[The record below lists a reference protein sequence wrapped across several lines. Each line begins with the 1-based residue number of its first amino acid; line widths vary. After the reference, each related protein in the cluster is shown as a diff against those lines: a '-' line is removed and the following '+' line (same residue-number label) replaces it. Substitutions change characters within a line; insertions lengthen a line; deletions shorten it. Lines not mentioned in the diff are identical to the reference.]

1 MAGPVLLGP
10 ASGPG
15 LGSAVVTPDLESAR
29 RDWED
34 AYRRFE
40 DAGGEPVEAE
50 RMREQLAVVS
60 AELRRRLGSNF
71 TMAEL
76 AFEYRSADA
85 WALEVVSERA
95 ASPGW
100 PRTLTMV
107 EGAAFHLYAR
117 GAVDYEP

>member
-1 MAGPVLLGP
+1 M
-10 ASGPG
+10 S
-15 LGSAVVTPDLESAR
+15 PDLESAR
-29 RDWED
+29 REWED

-40 DAGGEPVEAE
+40 DAGGEPAQAE

-60 AELRRRLGSNF
+60 SELRRRLGSTF
-71 TMAEL
+71 TLAEL
-76 AFEYRSADA
+76 AGEYRSADV
-85 WALEVVSERA
+85 WALAVVSERA

-100 PRTLTMV
+100 PGTVTVV